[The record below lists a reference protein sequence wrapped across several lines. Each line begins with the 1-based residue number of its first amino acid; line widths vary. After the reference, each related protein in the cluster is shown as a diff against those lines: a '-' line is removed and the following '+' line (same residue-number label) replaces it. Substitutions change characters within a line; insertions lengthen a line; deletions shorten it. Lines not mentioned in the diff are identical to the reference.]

1 MCIRDRNTPISDF
14 TKDGRS
20 NRTSGDPHAGVYIS
34 ERVDLKNP
42 ATSLK
47 VIVGAYRDS
56 SADFRVLY
64 QLFRSDGANTEL
76 AYELMPG
83 FDNMNDT
90 DGDGFGDQVIDLS
103 KNTGRADAFVPASE
117 EGVFRDYQFTADNL
131 DEFTGFKIKIV
142 FSGTNEA
149 FAPRLKDLRV
159 LALA

>member
-1 MCIRDRNTPISDF
+1 MNSPIQDI

-20 NRTSGDPHAGVYIS
+20 ERTSGDPHAGVYIS
-34 ERVDLKNP
+34 QRVDLKNP

-64 QLFRSDGANTEL
+64 QLFSSDGADTEL

-90 DGDGFGDQVIDLS
+90 DGDGFGDQVIDVS
-103 KNTGRADAFVPASE
+103 KNTGRPDAFVPASA

-149 FAPRLKDLRV
+149 FAPKLKDLRV

>member
-1 MCIRDRNTPISDF
+1 
-14 TKDGRS
+14 
-20 NRTSGDPHAGVYIS
+20 
-34 ERVDLKNP
+34 
-42 ATSLK
+42 
-47 VIVGAYRDS
+47 
-56 SADFRVLY
+56 
-64 QLFRSDGANTEL
+64 
-76 AYELMPG
+76 MPG

-103 KNTGRADAFVPASE
+103 KNTGRADAFVPPSE